1 VAFCYRENALQV
13 IDFYTRLCLFGR
25 TCSVSIEG
33 AKSTPGGK
41 SFNATGKRMSA
52 ISLFNDTVFQFD
64 NPVRNVQYPVV
75 VCYQQNGRAGLL
87 GQFF

>member
-1 VAFCYRENALQV
+1 VAFCYRENALPV

-33 AKSTPGGK
+33 AKSTPGVQ

-52 ISLFNDTVFQFD
+52 TSLFNNTVFQFD
-64 NPVRNVQYPVV
+64 NPVRNIQYPVV
-75 VCYQQNGRAGLL
+75 VSHQQNGRAGFFR
-87 GQFF
+87 QFF